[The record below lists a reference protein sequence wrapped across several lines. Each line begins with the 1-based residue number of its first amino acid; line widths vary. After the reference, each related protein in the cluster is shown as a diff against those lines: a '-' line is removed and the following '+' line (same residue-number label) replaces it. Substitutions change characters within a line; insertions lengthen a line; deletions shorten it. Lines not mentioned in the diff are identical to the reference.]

1 MTKLDMAMRDLHD
14 AEAQL
19 VLDLERM
26 GERHH
31 ADHEVV
37 HVTRDLAHWSA
48 DHLGKLAGV
57 APKYGL
63 ELSGDAPH
71 TNDLAAAVREKTSD
85 LMGRRHSPSLMLLD
99 DLRDLYG
106 AASRVQLDWEV
117 LAQAAQALEDAEL
130 VDLAESCRAQ
140 TQRQVTWAETKLK
153 ETAAQALVTP

>member
-1 MTKLDMAMRDLHD
+1 MTKVDMALRDLHD

-26 GERHH
+26 GQRHH

-37 HVTRDLAHWSA
+37 HVTRDLARWSE
-48 DHLGKLAGV
+48 DHLARLAEV
-57 APKYGL
+57 APRYGAQL
-63 ELSGDAPH
+63 DAETRH
-71 TNDLAAAVREKTSD
+71 THGLMATAREKASD
-85 LMGRRHSPSLMLLD
+85 LMGRHHEPALMLLD

-106 AASRVQLDWEV
+106 SASRVQLDWEV
-117 LAQAAQALEDAEL
+117 LAQAAQALQDKEL
-130 VDLAESCRAQ
+130 VELAESCRAQ

>member
-1 MTKLDMAMRDLHD
+1 MTKLDMAMSDLHD
-14 AEAQL
+14 AESQL

-37 HVTRDLAHWSA
+37 HITRDLARWSTE
-48 DHLGKLAGV
+48 HLARLAGI

-63 ELSGDAPH
+63 ELSADSPH
-71 TNDLAAAVREKTSD
+71 TNELMAAVREKTSD
-85 LMGRRHSPSLMLLD
+85 LMGRRHAPALMLLD

-117 LAQAAQALEDAEL
+117 LAQAAQALEDTEL
-130 VDLAESCRAQ
+130 VELAESCRTQ
-140 TQRQVTWAETKLK
+140 SQRQVTWAETKLK